1 MMFFHS
7 HIDRYYCFLPYI
19 EEEEKNK
26 TEQAFLTLAPFFVF
40 IPGLVNLI
48 AELLRTLFFLQTQ
61 SKEANLYKERKAK
74 LVERLKAHNYG
85 AAAANEDYE

>member
-1 MMFFHS
+1 M
-7 HIDRYYCFLPYI
+7 FLPYI

-40 IPGLVNLI
+40 IPGFVNVI
-48 AELLRTLFFLQTQ
+48 AELLITSSFFLQIK
-61 SKEANLYKERKAK
+61 SKEATLYKERKAK
-74 LVERLKAHNYG
+74 LVERLKALNYG

>member
-1 MMFFHS
+1 MTFFHS

-40 IPGLVNLI
+40 IPGFVNLI
-48 AELLRTLFFLQTQ
+48 AELLITFFFCRYNLKKRTSTR
-61 SKEANLYKERKAK
+61 KERPSW
-74 LVERLKAHNYG
+74 LKG
-85 AAAANEDYE
+85 